1 MARDDVRLCERHER
15 GDGRKMTSGRLT
27 QFSVILPNYI
37 SIRIREDINVESLH
51 RVMLGATKNYLQ
63 VVPCPEGKDREGSA
77 NSDRPFPLPHHTR
90 VLLEAPNFL
99 PSFCGA
105 RALDSLEPS
114 FWEWLMVRAQHR
126 HDRKPHL

>member
-27 QFSVILPNYI
+27 QFWVILPNYI
-37 SIRIREDINVESLH
+37 SIRIREDINVERLH
-51 RVMLGATKNYLQ
+51 RVMLGTTKKLQ

-77 NSDRPFPLPHHTR
+77 NSDHPFPLPHHTR
-90 VLLEAPNFL
+90 ALLEALDFL
-99 PSFCGA
+99 SSFCGA

-114 FWEWLMVRAQHR
+114 FWE
-126 HDRKPHL
+126 